1 MGATLLRVQVE
12 EGILEGTVV
21 PNKFGL
27 PFISFKG
34 IPYAEPPVGKLR
46 FKAPLPKKPWTKIR
60 AAKEH
65 APECFQHNTI
75 NLGSED
81 CLYLNVYTPNL
92 TPKNLLPV
100 MVYIHEGGFVI
111 GSGNERTHGPYLL
124 VRKNVVLVT
133 FNYRLGVLG
142 FLYLNTEEIPGNAG
156 MKDQV
161 AALRWVKTNIK
172 QFGGDPDNITIFGE
186 SAGGA
191 SVSFH
196 LVSPMSK
203 GLFKRAIIQSGSL
216 TSWWSNTWMARD
228 RAKELAKQ
236 LGCTSNDDKEIY
248 EFLINEP
255 VENLFNHKV
264 SVTYAH
270 YAKESLIVYF
280 GVVSENKFNTNERFF
295 YGHPYEVL
303 RKGIHEGVQVMN
315 GFTADEG
322 VLYFTS
328 DVKADK
334 VFEQA
339 DRFLDF
345 FVPEPYTIY
354 CPLRTQIEI
363 GRRFKDFYM
372 KNKPVSM
379 ETLDELLEASG
390 LDDLFNQRPMVS
402 HADDLAYLFLSN
414 YNNNLT
420 TDSKS
425 FKMVEQ
431 VTALWTNF
439 AKYGDP
445 TPDDSL
451 GVKWIPYNVITQNY
465 LNIGEKL
472 VPETFPE
479 KKNIDFWEQNFKEF
493 LSEYVP

>member
-124 VRKNVVLVT
+124 
-133 FNYRLGVLG
+133 
-142 FLYLNTEEIPGNAG
+142 
-156 MKDQV
+156 
-161 AALRWVKTNIK
+161 
-172 QFGGDPDNITIFGE
+172 
-186 SAGGA
+186 
-191 SVSFH
+191 
-196 LVSPMSK
+196 
-203 GLFKRAIIQSGSL
+203 SGSL